1 VSKLINFKTIRWKN
15 FLSTGNIFTEVDLS
29 TGGTTLIVGENGAGK
44 STILDAITFALFGK
58 TFRNINKPQLL
69 NSITRKEL
77 VVEIE
82 FLVQQ
87 NRYKIIRG
95 MKPGIFEVYCN
106 GSLLNQSAEMRDY
119 QEVLEKN
126 ILKINYKSF
135 CQVVILGS
143 ASFVPFMQ
151 LPAAQRRAIIEDLL
165 DLQVFTTMN
174 TLLKDKVQENGNQLQ
189 LNENERRIVEA
200 KIKMVKEHLKEI
212 QSKNEQFI
220 REKKQTIKDIEVKI
234 ENAQRERDAIDE
246 KVAELRKQ
254 WKDPSSIENRIDKL
268 RGLKTQLDTK
278 VTYLLKEAEFFENH
292 DNCPTC
298 TQVIDNRLRCETV
311 DKKKSE
317 VDQIVIGKEQLETK
331 LSEELLKLKEANKI
345 VIAISDAMKPSVP
358 LSVQINH
365 WADQITSIKEEI
377 KNTTKSVRES
387 TDVKVV
393 DLEKELADLSEQ
405 YNRLQE
411 DKQVLNAAAMLLK
424 DGGIKT
430 RIVNQYIPVI
440 NKLINKYL
448 SEFDLFVEF
457 NLDEQFNEVIKSRYR
472 DEFSYASFSE
482 GEKQKID
489 LAILFTWR
497 AVAKLRNSLSTNL
510 LILDEVFDSSLDGQS
525 ADDLLKILQNI
536 SKDSNV
542 FIISHRDTLHDKF
555 ENVIKFVK
563 TKSFS
568 RIAE

>member
-1 VSKLINFKTIRWKN
+1 
-15 FLSTGNIFTEVDLS
+15 LSTP
-29 TGGTTLIVGENGAGK
+29 GTTLIVGENGAGK
-44 STILDAITFALFGK
+44 STILDALTFALFGK

-69 NSITRKEL
+69 NTITRKEL
-77 VVEIE
+77 VVELE
-82 FLVQQ
+82 FSIQS
-87 NRYKIIRG
+87 NHYKIVRG
-95 MKPGIFEVYCN
+95 IKPAVFEVYCN
-106 GSLLNQSAEMRDY
+106 DNLVNQSAEMRDY

-126 ILKINYKSF
+126 VLKINYKSF
-135 CQVVILGS
+135 CQVVVLGS

-151 LPAAQRRAIIEDLL
+151 LPASQRRTIIEDLL

-174 TLLKDKVQENGNQLQ
+174 TLLKEKVQDNASLIQDNGN
-189 LNENERRIVEA
+189 ERNIVEA
-200 KIKMVKEHLKEI
+200 KIKMVREHLKEV

-220 REKKQTIKDIEVKI
+220 QEKKTALADVEKKI
-234 ENAQRERDAIDE
+234 EEARLTKSELADVIKSKSDYLTNLGSVKNKVE
-246 KVAELRKQ
+246 K
-254 WKDPSSIENRIDKL
+254 
-268 RGLKTQLDTK
+268 LKTLRAQMEIKTASLS
-278 VTYLLKEAEFFENH
+278 KEIDFFNNH

-298 TQVIDNRLRCETV
+298 KQEISSEFSCEIV
-311 DKKKSE
+311 GKREDEIKE
-317 VDQIVIGKEQLETK
+317 VESGLSQL
-331 LSEELLKLKEANKI
+331 ANKYEETNTELSKI
-345 VIAISDAMKPSVP
+345 LEIDKECDDLRTKASHETLKIQMFNDQVRTISKELDEAKK
-358 LSVQINH
+358 
-365 WADQITSIKEEI
+365 TSKE
-377 KNTTKSVRES
+377 NS
-387 TDVKVV
+387 DLKVV
-393 DLEKELADLSEQ
+393 DLEKDLTNLSNH
-405 YNRLQE
+405 YNILQE
-411 DKQVLNAAAMLLK
+411 DKRVLNAAALLLK

-510 LILDEVFDSSLDGQS
+510 LILDEVFDSSLDGNS
-525 ADDLLKILQNI
+525 AEDLLKILQNI
-536 SKDSNV
+536 SRDSNV

-555 ENVIKFVK
+555 ENVVKFVK

>member
-1 VSKLINFKTIRWKN
+1 MIHFKTIRWKN
-15 FLSTGNIFTEVDLS
+15 LLSTGNIFTELNLS
-29 TGGTTLIVGENGAGK
+29 TPGTTLIVGENGAGK
-44 STILDAITFALFGK
+44 STILDALTFALFGK

-69 NSITRKEL
+69 NTITRKEL
-77 VVEIE
+77 VVELE
-82 FLVQQ
+82 FSVQS
-87 NRYKIIRG
+87 NHYKIVRG
-95 MKPGIFEVYCN
+95 IKPTVFEVYCN
-106 GSLLNQSAEMRDY
+106 DNLVNQSAEMRDY

-126 ILKINYKSF
+126 VLKINYKSF
-135 CQVVILGS
+135 CQVVVLGS

-151 LPAAQRRAIIEDLL
+151 LPASQRRAIIEDLL

-174 TLLKDKVQENGNQLQ
+174 TLLKEKVQDNTSLIQD
-189 LNENERRIVEA
+189 NENDRKIVEA
-200 KIKMVKEHLKEI
+200 KIKMVREHLKEV

-220 REKKQTIKDIEVKI
+220 QEKKIALADVEKKI
-234 ENAQRERDAIDE
+234 EEARLTKSELSDVIKSKSDYLTNLGSVKNKVE
-246 KVAELRKQ
+246 K
-254 WKDPSSIENRIDKL
+254 
-268 RGLKTQLDTK
+268 LKTLRAQMEIKTASLS
-278 VTYLLKEAEFFENH
+278 KEIDFFNNH

-298 TQVIDNRLRCETV
+298 KQEISSEFSCEIV
-311 DKKKSE
+311 EKRENEIKE
-317 VDQIVIGKEQLETK
+317 VESGLSQL
-331 LSEELLKLKEANKI
+331 ANKYEETNAELGKI
-345 VIAISDAMKPSVP
+345 LEIDKECDDLRTKASHETLKIQMFNDQVRTISKELDEAKK
-358 LSVQINH
+358 
-365 WADQITSIKEEI
+365 TSKE
-377 KNTTKSVRES
+377 NS
-387 TDVKVV
+387 DLKVV
-393 DLEKELADLSEQ
+393 DLEKDLTNLSNH
-405 YNRLQE
+405 YNILQE
-411 DKQVLNAAAMLLK
+411 DKRVLNAAALLLK

-510 LILDEVFDSSLDGQS
+510 LILDEVFDSSLDGNS
-525 ADDLLKILQNI
+525 AEDLLKILQNI
-536 SKDSNV
+536 SRDSNV

>member
-1 VSKLINFKTIRWKN
+1 
-15 FLSTGNIFTEVDLS
+15 LSTP
-29 TGGTTLIVGENGAGK
+29 GTTLIVGENGAGK
-44 STILDAITFALFGK
+44 STILDALTFALFGK

-69 NSITRKEL
+69 NTITRKEL
-77 VVEIE
+77 VVELE
-82 FLVQQ
+82 FSVQS
-87 NRYKIIRG
+87 NHYKIVRG
-95 MKPGIFEVYCN
+95 IKPTVFEVYCN
-106 GSLLNQSAEMRDY
+106 DNLVNQSAEMKDY

-126 ILKINYKSF
+126 VLKINYKSF
-135 CQVVILGS
+135 CQVVVLGS

-151 LPAAQRRAIIEDLL
+151 LPASQRRAIIEDLL

-174 TLLKDKVQENGNQLQ
+174 TLLKEKVQDNTSLIQD
-189 LNENERRIVEA
+189 NENDRKIVEA
-200 KIKMVKEHLKEI
+200 KIKMVREHLKEV

-220 REKKQTIKDIEVKI
+220 QEKKIALADVEKKI
-234 ENAQRERDAIDE
+234 EEARLTKSELSDAIKSKSDYLTNLGSVKNKVE
-246 KVAELRKQ
+246 K
-254 WKDPSSIENRIDKL
+254 
-268 RGLKTQLDTK
+268 LKTLRAQMEIKTASLS
-278 VTYLLKEAEFFENH
+278 KEIDFFNNH

-298 TQVIDNRLRCETV
+298 KQEISSEFSCEIV
-311 DKKKSE
+311 EKRENEIKE
-317 VDQIVIGKEQLETK
+317 VESGLSQL
-331 LSEELLKLKEANKI
+331 ANKYEETNAELGKI
-345 VIAISDAMKPSVP
+345 LEIDKECDDLRTKASHETLKIQMFNDQVRTISKELDEAKK
-358 LSVQINH
+358 
-365 WADQITSIKEEI
+365 TSKE
-377 KNTTKSVRES
+377 NS
-387 TDVKVV
+387 DLKVV
-393 DLEKELADLSEQ
+393 DLEKDLTNLSNH
-405 YNRLQE
+405 YNILQE
-411 DKQVLNAAAMLLK
+411 DKRVLNAASLLLK

-510 LILDEVFDSSLDGQS
+510 LILDEVFDSSLDGNS
-525 ADDLLKILQNI
+525 AEDLLKILQNI
-536 SKDSNV
+536 SRDSNV
-542 FIISHRDTLHDKF
+542 FVISHRDTLHDKF

>member
-1 VSKLINFKTIRWKN
+1 MIHFKTIRWKN
-15 FLSTGNIFTEVDLS
+15 FLSTGNIFTELNLS
-29 TGGTTLIVGENGAGK
+29 TPGTTLIVGENGAGK
-44 STILDAITFALFGK
+44 STILDALTFALFGK

-69 NSITRKEL
+69 NTITRKEL
-77 VVEIE
+77 IVELE
-82 FLVQQ
+82 FSIQS
-87 NRYKIIRG
+87 NHYKIVRG
-95 MKPGIFEVYCN
+95 IKPAVFEVYCN
-106 GSLLNQSAEMRDY
+106 DNLVNQSAEMRDY

-126 ILKINYKSF
+126 VLKINYKSF
-135 CQVVILGS
+135 CQVVVLGS

-151 LPAAQRRAIIEDLL
+151 LPASQRRTIIEDLL

-174 TLLKDKVQENGNQLQ
+174 TLLKEKVQDNASLIQDNGN
-189 LNENERRIVEA
+189 ERNIVEA
-200 KIKMVKEHLKEI
+200 KIKMVREHLKEV

-220 REKKQTIKDIEVKI
+220 QEKKTALADVEKKI
-234 ENAQRERDAIDE
+234 EEARLTKSELADVIKSKSDYLTNLGSVKNKVE
-246 KVAELRKQ
+246 K
-254 WKDPSSIENRIDKL
+254 
-268 RGLKTQLDTK
+268 LKTLRAQMEIKTASLS
-278 VTYLLKEAEFFENH
+278 KEIDFFNNH

-298 TQVIDNRLRCETV
+298 KQEISSEFSCEIV
-311 DKKKSE
+311 GKREDEIKE
-317 VDQIVIGKEQLETK
+317 VESGLSQL
-331 LSEELLKLKEANKI
+331 ANKYEETNTELSKI
-345 VIAISDAMKPSVP
+345 LEIDKECDDLRTKASHETLKIQMFNDQVRTISKELDEAKK
-358 LSVQINH
+358 
-365 WADQITSIKEEI
+365 TSKE
-377 KNTTKSVRES
+377 NS
-387 TDVKVV
+387 DLKVV
-393 DLEKELADLSEQ
+393 DLEKDLTNLSNH
-405 YNRLQE
+405 YNILQE
-411 DKQVLNAAAMLLK
+411 DKRVLNAAALLLK

-510 LILDEVFDSSLDGQS
+510 LILDEVFDSSLDGNS
-525 ADDLLKILQNI
+525 AEDLLKILQNI
-536 SKDSNV
+536 SRDSNV

-555 ENVIKFVK
+555 ENVVKFVK